1 MREKFNEIR
10 FFYFF
15 FFFLFL
21 FTLLPLVWTRAVHRN
36 WTRRE
41 RFRLKGNEKKERLW
55 RNLRGCARAKT
66 LSVLAAY
73 SSISSWCEIPGSR
86 GWGWS
91 ACIPYISINLE
102 IGGILG
108 RALPVMFG
116 ACFKPS
122 LFKIC
127 SLMALRLRALIS
139 SCILQALQVLPALAR
154 YLTWTLS
161 MPGTS
166 KAPKRTSKTSNTTPL
181 IILLKVA
188 LSRISYN
195 RFPSQTERSNI
206 PPHRYTLTIFLLIFP
221 HASKGLFALYS
232 SYLLP
237 FLSRAN

>member
-1 MREKFNEIR
+1 METMGEKFNEICI
-10 FFYFF
+10 FF
-15 FFFLFL
+15 FPFFFISSSPHLDSCGASQSQ
-21 FTLLPLVWTRAVHRN
+21 WQEGKYSD
-36 WTRRE
+36 WKDRR
-41 RFRLKGNEKKERLW
+41 KGKFW

-154 YLTWTLS
+154 YLTRTLS

-181 IILLKVA
+181 TILLKVA

-206 PPHRYTLTIFLLIFP
+206 PPHRCTLTIFLLIFP

-232 SYLLP
+232 CLLP

>member
-1 MREKFNEIR
+1 MREKFNEICI
-10 FFYFF
+10 FFP
-15 FFFLFL
+15 FLY
-21 FTLLPLVWTRAVHRN
+21 PPPPIWTRAVHRN
-36 WTRRE
+36 RTRRE
-41 RFRLKGNEKKERLW
+41 RFRLEGSKKERFW

-116 ACFKPS
+116 ACFKPN

-154 YLTWTLS
+154 YLTRTLS

-166 KAPKRTSKTSNTTPL
+166 KAPKRTSKTSNTIPL
-181 IILLKVA
+181 TILLKVA

-206 PPHRYTLTIFLLIFP
+206 PLHRCTLTIFLLIFP
-221 HASKGLFALYS
+221 HASKGLLALYS
-232 SYLLP
+232 CLLP